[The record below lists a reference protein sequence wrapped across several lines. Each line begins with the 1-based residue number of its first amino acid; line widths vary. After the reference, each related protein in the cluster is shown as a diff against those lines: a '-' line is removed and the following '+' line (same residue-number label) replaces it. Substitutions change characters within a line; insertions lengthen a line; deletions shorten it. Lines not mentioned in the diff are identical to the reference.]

1 MQRKPFTANLIMV
14 PSWHFGVSST
24 FFQVSS
30 GRNGRK
36 WEKTPFFQF
45 LPNVQKKPI
54 SSGRNPTLLDCK
66 EKDSESCK
74 IISDIC
80 EGFSLKNLI
89 QTPTRVTH
97 DHTAILDLILTN
109 VANTFKSGVINYNI
123 SDHSPVFMIK
133 KRQTI
138 KHERGYVIGRS
149 YMNYDKIAFQN
160 NLKNLDWSIIFLL
173 DNPNDAWNMLYK
185 AILLEADKMCPKRKI
200 KISYNRPTWLTE
212 ELTEIGKERE
222 ILLSDTLGEW
232 KVRPP
237 LHTLEI

>member
-1 MQRKPFTANLIMV
+1 MASKSA
-14 PSWHFGVSST
+14 
-24 FFQVSS
+24 
-30 GRNGRK
+30 
-36 WEKTPFFQF
+36 
-45 LPNVQKKPI
+45 
-54 SSGRNPTLLDCK
+54 D
-66 EKDSESCK
+66 
-74 IISDIC
+74 DIL
-80 EGFSLKNLI
+80 ENHI
-89 QTPTRVTH
+89 
-97 DHTAILDLILTN
+97 ILDLILTN

-133 KRQTI
+133 KRQKI

-212 ELTEIGKERE
+212 ELTEIGRERE
-222 ILLSDTLGEW
+222 ILLSDMLGER

>member
-1 MQRKPFTANLIMV
+1 MGDL
-14 PSWHFGVSST
+14 
-24 FFQVSS
+24 
-30 GRNGRK
+30 
-36 WEKTPFFQF
+36 
-45 LPNVQKKPI
+45 NV
-54 SSGRNPTLLDCK
+54 DCK
-66 EKDSESCK
+66 EKDSESYK

-133 KRQTI
+133 KRQKI

-160 NLKNLDWSIIFLL
+160 NLKNLDWSILFLL

-200 KISYNRPTWLTE
+200 KISYNRPTWL
-212 ELTEIGKERE
+212 KA
-222 ILLSDTLGEW
+222 
-232 KVRPP
+232 
-237 LHTLEI
+237 